1 MKTACKTEKSIVR
14 YTYNETS
21 FVQLNLNRE
30 AIVLS
35 TKELDNFK
43 NSGDYIQSLERGL
56 QVIQAFSQ
64 QNPAMTVSEMAK
76 GTGLSRPTV
85 RRILLTLEHLGFAE
99 SRNGLYRLTPRAL
112 SLGYAYLSSNNV
124 WSIAH
129 PFMRNFVEKTSESC
143 SISILDGM
151 DVLYVARVSTKR
163 IMSIN
168 LDVGS
173 RLPAYATSMG
183 HVLLAN
189 LTDGELVHYLEKVNF
204 EKFTDKTIIDKEKL
218 KKVLN
223 DVRLK
228 NWGGVDQQFE
238 EGLRS
243 IAVPI
248 TNANGKVI
256 AAINCSA
263 HAGRISKQVLRE
275 EFLPILQS
283 TAKKIS
289 QAIAAANNSSHLQ

>member
-1 MKTACKTEKSIVR
+1 M
-14 YTYNETS
+14 
-21 FVQLNLNRE
+21 
-30 AIVLS
+30 S

-43 NSGDYIQSLERGL
+43 ESGDFIQSLDRGL

-64 QNPAMTVSEMAK
+64 NNKALTISDVSK
-76 GTGLSRPTV
+76 ITCLSRPTA

-99 SRNGLYRLTPRAL
+99 ANNGVFSLTARTL
-112 SLGYAYLSSNNV
+112 SLGYAYLSSNNK

-129 PFMRNFVEKTSESC
+129 SFMRDFVNKTGESC
-143 SISILDGM
+143 SISILDGT
-151 DVLYVARVSTKR
+151 DIIYVARVSTKR

-173 RLPAYATSMG
+173 KLPAYATSMG

-189 LTDGELVHYLEKVNF
+189 LPKEALEKYLTNLNP
-204 EKFTDKTIIDKEKL
+204 EKFTDKTILDKDHLRITLE
-218 KKVLN
+218 
-223 DVRLK
+223 DVRKK

-243 IAVPI
+243 IAVPLRD
-248 TNANGKVI
+248 ANGKVI

-263 HAGRISKQVLRE
+263 HAGRISKEVITK
-275 EFLPILQS
+275 EFLPLLQEN
-283 TAKKIS
+283 AERIS
-289 QAIAAANNSSHLQ
+289 EAMAITNR

>member
-1 MKTACKTEKSIVR
+1 M
-14 YTYNETS
+14 
-21 FVQLNLNRE
+21 
-30 AIVLS
+30 S
-35 TKELDNFK
+35 TKVLENFK
-43 NSGDYIQSLERGL
+43 KSGDYIQSLERGL
-56 QVIQAFSQ
+56 QMIQVFSQ
-64 QNPAMTVSEMAK
+64 QHHALTVTEAAK
-76 GTGLSRPTV
+76 LTGFSRPAT

-99 SRNGLYRLTPRAL
+99 SNNGIYSLTARTL
-112 SLGYAYLSSNNV
+112 SLGYAYLSSNNT

-129 PFMRNFVEKTSESC
+129 PFMRDFVTKTGESC

-151 DVLYVARVSTKR
+151 DILYVARVSAKR

-183 HVLLAN
+183 HVLLAH
-189 LTDGELVHYLEKVNF
+189 LPEAELEHYLNSFKLN
-204 EKFTDKTIIDKEKL
+204 KFTDKTITDKEEL
-218 KKVLN
+218 KKVLA
-223 DVRLK
+223 DVRK
-228 NWGGVDQQFE
+228 KSWGGVDQQFE

-248 TNANGKVI
+248 RDEKGNVI

-275 EFLPILQS
+275 EFLPVLQEC
-283 TAKKIS
+283 
-289 QAIAAANNSSHLQ
+289 AANISHALASVNTPTHL

>member
-1 MKTACKTEKSIVR
+1 MSI
-14 YTYNETS
+14 
-21 FVQLNLNRE
+21 
-30 AIVLS
+30 
-35 TKELDNFK
+35 KELDNFK

-56 QVIQAFSQ
+56 QVLQAFSQ
-64 QNPAMTVSEMAK
+64 QKPAMTVSEMAK
-76 GTGLSRPTV
+76 ETGLSRPTV

-99 SRNGLYRLTPRAL
+99 SRSGIYSLTPRTL

-124 WSIAH
+124 WSIAQ
-129 PFMRNFVEKTSESC
+129 PFMRTFVDKTGESC

-189 LTDGELVHYLEKVNF
+189 LPEDELDRYLEKADF
-204 EKFTDKTIIDKEKL
+204 EKFTDKTITDKQQMKE
-218 KKVLN
+218 VLA
-223 DVRLK
+223 DVRRK
-228 NWGGVDQQFE
+228 DWGGVDQQLE

-248 TNANGKVI
+248 RNRNGRVI
-256 AAINCSA
+256 AAINCSV
-263 HAGRISKQVLRE
+263 HAGRITKTVLRE
-275 EFLPILQS
+275 EFLPLLQECAES
-283 TAKKIS
+283 IG
-289 QAIAAANNSSHLQ
+289 QALDTTDSGSRF

>member
-1 MKTACKTEKSIVR
+1 MSTE
-14 YTYNETS
+14 
-21 FVQLNLNRE
+21 
-30 AIVLS
+30 
-35 TKELDNFK
+35 ELEMFK
-43 NSGDYIQSLERGL
+43 QSGNYIQSLDRGL

-64 QNPAMTVSEMAK
+64 DQQALTISDVSK
-76 GTGLSRPTV
+76 ITGLSRPTA

-99 SRNGLYRLTPRAL
+99 SKNNVFSLTARTL
-112 SLGYAYLSSNNV
+112 SLGYAYLSSNNI

-129 PFMRNFVEKTSESC
+129 PFMRDFVNQTGESC
-143 SISILDGM
+143 SISILDGTHII
-151 DVLYVARVSTKR
+151 YVARVSTKR

-189 LTDGELVHYLEKVNF
+189 LPKEELKKYLEEIELAKYTN
-204 EKFTDKTIIDKEKL
+204 KTIINKIEL
-218 KKVLN
+218 LRILE
-223 DVRLK
+223 DVYE
-228 NWGGVDQQFE
+228 NGWGGVDQQLE

-248 TNANGKVI
+248 RNANGKVI

-263 HAGRISKQVLRE
+263 HAGRVTQEVQLEK
-275 EFLPILQS
+275 FLPLLQIS
-283 TAKKIS
+283 AEKIS
-289 QAIAAANNSSHLQ
+289 SAINATNGSSYL